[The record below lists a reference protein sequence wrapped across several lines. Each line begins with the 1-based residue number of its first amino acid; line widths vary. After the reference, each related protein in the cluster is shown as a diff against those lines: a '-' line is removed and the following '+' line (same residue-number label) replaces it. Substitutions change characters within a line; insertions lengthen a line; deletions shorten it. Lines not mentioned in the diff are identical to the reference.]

1 MTPKEQSVALLRS
14 AGRALGTGDFAG
26 ALEVLQ
32 HARALDPSSP
42 ALADLTAMAEGQRAV
57 AETRAKLRAQFRE
70 HLDAAVALLTRHDL
84 AAASARVVEALRLH
98 PGDPEARAIQVQI
111 ARQMDEARVA
121 AVAAGRPGASPAR
134 ADRAREAPPG
144 PPVANPAAPGRTG
157 DVRAKPDSEPRA
169 PGKPEV
175 ARKNPANDESDLQES

>member
-1 MTPKEQSVALLRS
+1 MTPKEQSLALLRS

-32 HARALDPSSP
+32 HARALDASSP

-70 HLDAAVALLTRHDL
+70 HLDAAVALLTSHDL

-144 PPVANPAAPGRTG
+144 PPVANPATPGGSG
-157 DVRAKPDSEPRA
+157 DVGAKPASEPRA
-169 PGKPEV
+169 PGTPEV

>member
-32 HARALDPSSP
+32 HARALDPSSA

-121 AVAAGRPGASPAR
+121 AVAAGRPSASPAR

-144 PPVANPAAPGRTG
+144 TPVANPAAPGRTG
-157 DVRAKPDSEPRA
+157 DVRAKPDSEPRG
-169 PGKPEV
+169 PGTPAV